1 LAEQGREQLNE
12 AFNKL
17 DELIERWNNRLTLDN
32 LDLAKRYL
40 KAELGVHVHLRYWVD
55 AEAGRDSVDFC
66 AIFQRKREF
75 RREKGHALRRREL
88 MELERGHA
96 GVGFQDIGHGVPVDG
111 ALVRHAD
118 GHQELVFIRDV
129 ELVESPERIVLSL
142 IRFGFLDEVHRS
154 LRRSIYFGGVAGF
167 KSIGALEDRKSVLF
181 ADRIALGT
189 NHLANEQVE
198 GRTNVVDAIP
208 GDGAPEKRRL
218 LGDFD
223 SPDQI
228 ARMRLVITN
237 GSVGL
242 SLKEPLIPGLEI
254 TEVMFGPFDL
264 CPNPGEIGF
273 AGHDQYNG
281 GVMASK
287 RSKPRPVLLP
297 ARSGREAVR
306 RLGVQRH
313 Q

>member
-1 LAEQGREQLNE
+1 LAVQGREQLNE
-12 AFNKL
+12 ALDKL
-17 DELIERWNNRLTLDN
+17 HDLTERWNQRLTLDN

-40 KAELGVHVHLRYWVD
+40 KLELGVHVHLRYRVA
-55 AEAGRDSVDFC
+55 AEACRNSVDYC

-75 RREKGHALRRREL
+75 GCDDADALRRRHL
-88 MELERGHA
+88 VDFERGHA
-96 GVGFQDIGHGVPVDG
+96 GVGFQDIGHGVGVGG

-118 GHQELVFIRDV
+118 GHQELVFVRDV

-142 IRFGFLDEVHRS
+142 IRFGVLDEVHRS

-167 KSIGALEDRKSVLF
+167 KSIGALEDGKSVLF
-181 ADRIALGT
+181 ADGVALGT

-198 GRTNVVDAIP
+198 GRTKVVDAIP
-208 GDGAPEKRRL
+208 DDGAPEKRRL

-223 SPDQI
+223 PPDQI

-264 CPNPGEIGF
+264 YPNPGEIGL
-273 AGHDQYNG
+273 AGHDRYNG

-287 RSKPRPVLLP
+287 RSKPRSVLLP
-297 ARSGREAVR
+297 ARSGREAAR

-313 Q
+313 